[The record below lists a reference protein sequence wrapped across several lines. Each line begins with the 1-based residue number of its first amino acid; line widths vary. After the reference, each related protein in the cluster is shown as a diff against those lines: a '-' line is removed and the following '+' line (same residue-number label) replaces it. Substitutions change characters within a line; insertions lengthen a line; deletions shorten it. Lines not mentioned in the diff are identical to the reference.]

1 MRLNYHKNQV
11 MKVSALSYAILLF
24 LCSAFFSYFCR
35 SPINHISG
43 NINMIF
49 FVPLTSVVVFGAI
62 FGAIFS
68 KYYANPFAGK
78 GIFNSLCILFLVV
91 ICASILAGLIYPV
104 FIHISYFAEGKNIK
118 LSTFFI
124 MPLISTILFF
134 LSTLPVTLT
143 AGIYITNKINKY
155 YGHK

>member
-1 MRLNYHKNQV
+1 
-11 MKVSALSYAILLF
+11 
-24 LCSAFFSYFCR
+24 
-35 SPINHISG
+35 
-43 NINMIF
+43 MIF

-68 KYYANPFAGK
+68 KYYANPFSGK

-104 FIHISYFAEGKNIK
+104 FIHISYFVEGKNIK